1 MPPRRGRPARA
12 RVEEQPEQPAAPAN
26 AMEQLAGAL
35 WAFIRRQ
42 PSPQHPGAAREG
54 VGGGAQTG
62 GRVAEQFLRLSPP
75 SFIRE
80 GNPEEAQ
87 YWIQGVERIFQLMEC
102 LERERVIL
110 ATHVLQG
117 AAGDWWRMAQ

>member
-12 RVEEQPEQPAAPAN
+12 CVKEQPEQPAAPAN

-42 PSPQHPGAAREG
+42 ASPQHAGAAREG
-54 VGGGAQTG
+54 TGGGVQTV
-62 GRVAEQFLRLSPP
+62 GRVAEQFLRLSPH
-75 SFIRE
+75 SFTGE

-110 ATHVLQG
+110 ATHVL
-117 AAGDWWRMAQ
+117 